1 MKSLN
6 IILIFPLNKMKLQQM
21 KQGIFFITLPVQLV
35 RAKEWQK
42 GDQIKAVINKD
53 GDIIL
58 KK

>member
-1 MKSLN
+1 
-6 IILIFPLNKMKLQQM
+6 MKLQQM